1 VPTGTALLDFGAF
14 PGSSD
19 TSLAVADAAI
29 ASGSKVEAWV
39 FPADTTEHNI
49 DEHLVDPPR
58 VVAARVEAGVGFT
71 IYGFTDQPHR
81 KYGQY
86 NVAWAWV

>member
-1 VPTGTALLDFGAF
+1 MATGTAILDFGAL

-19 TSLAVADAAI
+19 TSLAISQGTIGA
-29 ASGSKVEAWV
+29 GSKVEAWV
-39 FPADTTEHNI
+39 FPADTADHNI

-58 VVAARVEAGVGFT
+58 VVAARVVAGVGFT
-71 IYGFTDQPHR
+71 IYGFTDQNVR

-86 NVAWAWV
+86 QVAWAWI